1 MVAAVS
7 ARLQVV
13 FRINLDNHVDE
24 KNCCFHQYCYFEVL
38 FVKSRPIAQIRF
50 NDALVA
56 EFPFAEN

>member
-13 FRINLDNHVDE
+13 SRINPNNHVDE

-38 FVKSRPIAQIRF
+38 FVKSRPTA
-50 NDALVA
+50 
-56 EFPFAEN
+56 